1 MNLIQ
6 IQERLK
12 DIPTATIVSYANGGN
27 PEVPPYLALAELQR
41 RNDMQKSAAVPPD
54 MSVKERAEKTAMEQA
69 ATQLAADQARQQQGG
84 QQLAQQLAQPREEVP
99 EGIPQPQ
106 ASMQPSQG
114 VRLAAGGI
122 TRLPTGNMFNFD
134 SGGIVAFAGGDY
146 VDNPFKD
153 EAPKEENKTRSAQPR
168 QQATRQQ
175 VRQAPP
181 DYTRMAVEEAM
192 RDIPMPRSPMD
203 ILEERKKTSPVLQK
217 PLGADYESRLRGLE
231 EQDIKNQQ
239 AFQERQEA
247 QKKRDF
253 WKALIDAGEATRS
266 GGNVF
271 GGFGASY
278 NAAQAAADE
287 RYARQEANRRQQSMD
302 MARLNF
308 EMENLRRAEER
319 GDIEAMAR
327 HEQNIAEIK
336 QKIAQ
341 NRANVLGNAAT
352 ADENRRAHLASED
365 IQRQQ
370 IAQSAAA
377 SKAYAQTE
385 IQKNLD
391 LIRQLYPN
399 LSIDEQIEKAKGLSS
414 SAIRSEGA
422 LDVAKQKE
430 IAAIRAKYQP
440 LIQFAKDEATRQK
453 KIAEMNEDIARATG
467 GIGSLPTEPPKTGA
481 SPWGTP
487 KTVKPQ

>member
-12 DIPTATIVSYANGGN
+12 ELPIKDVVAYANSADPN
-27 PEVPPYLALAELQR
+27 LVPPFLALTEIER
-41 RNDMQKSAAVPPD
+41 RNSAQQAAVKPPD

-99 EGIPQPQ
+99 EGIPQP
-106 ASMQPSQG
+106 SQG

-153 EAPKEENKTRSAQPR
+153 EVLKEENKTRSVQPR

-253 WKALIDAGEATRS
+253 WNALIAAGEATRS

-271 GGFGASY
+271 GGFGTSY

-308 EMENLRRAEER
+308 EITNLRRAEER

-341 NRANVLGNAAT
+341 NRATVLGAAET
-352 ADENRRAHLASED
+352 AQESKRAHLATED
-365 IQRQQ
+365 INRQQ

-399 LSIDEQIEKAKGLSS
+399 LPIDQQIEKAKGLSS
-414 SAIRSEGA
+414 ASMRSEGA

-430 IAAIRAKYQP
+430 VANIRAYFEK
-440 LIQFAKDEATRQK
+440 LIGAAKDEASRQRF
-453 KIAEMNEDIARATG
+453 IAQMNEAIARATG

-481 SPWGTP
+481 GQWKVQP
-487 KTVKPQ
+487 VNPQ

>member
-106 ASMQPSQG
+106 RPEPMQPAPQEIP
-114 VRLAAGGI
+114 LAAGGI

-153 EAPKEENKTRSAQPR
+153 EPPKEENKTRSAQPR

-231 EQDIKNQQ
+231 EQDIRNQQ

-253 WKALIDAGEATRS
+253 WNALIAAGEATRS

-271 GGFGASY
+271 GGFGSAY

-287 RYARQEANRRQQSMD
+287 RFARQEAQRRQQSMD

-308 EMENLRRAEER
+308 EITNLRRAEER
-319 GDIEAMAR
+319 GDIEAMAK

-341 NRANVLGNAAT
+341 NRATVLGNAAT
-352 ADENRRAHLASED
+352 ADETRRSHLATED

-370 IAQSAAA
+370 IAQNAMA

-391 LIRQLYPN
+391 LIRQL
-399 LSIDEQIEKAKGLSS
+399 
-414 SAIRSEGA
+414 
-422 LDVAKQKE
+422 
-430 IAAIRAKYQP
+430 
-440 LIQFAKDEATRQK
+440 
-453 KIAEMNEDIARATG
+453 
-467 GIGSLPTEPPKTGA
+467 
-481 SPWGTP
+481 
-487 KTVKPQ
+487 